1 MLPSLALGILSPS
14 KGCRY
19 VERKAPADTGFP
31 GIVGEGH
38 FSHFATAIPFPH
50 RNLEPFLI
58 FILEVITGE
67 LNIFLLMGIV
77 HFSLHAIQ
85 MTRCLFEILYETKF
99 NVENGDRQ
107 WG

>member
-1 MLPSLALGILSPS
+1 M
-14 KGCRY
+14 
-19 VERKAPADTGFP
+19 ERKAPADTGFP

-67 LNIFLLMGIV
+67 LKYLSFDGHSAFFFACHPND
-77 HFSLHAIQ
+77 SLFI
-85 MTRCLFEILYETKF
+85 
-99 NVENGDRQ
+99 
-107 WG
+107 